1 MIDIRDLWFSYDG
14 EKYAVKGIS
23 LKVYP
28 SESVGIIGPN
38 GSGKT
43 TLLKLIA
50 GLYKPVKGEVLINN
64 INLWKADRQTRTQLR
79 RKIVYVHEKPIILKR
94 TALDNI
100 AFALTLHGYSKKE
113 AYEKSLKV
121 MRKLGIEKLAFKT
134 KGFSAGEK
142 QLISLARALVLE
154 PEILLLDEPTANLDL
169 KTRESLLNYLKE
181 KFSNKCLIIAT
192 HDLLTLTKIA
202 SRYIL
207 IDNGIIVKRG
217 EVKDLLESI
226 EAYENDY

>member
-1 MIDIRDLWFSYDG
+1 MINIRNLWFSYNG
-14 EKYAVKGIS
+14 KEYVIKGIS
-23 LKVYP
+23 LNVR
-28 SESVGIIGPN
+28 SNEIIGIIGPN

-43 TLLKLIA
+43 TLLKLMA
-50 GLYKPVKGEVLINN
+50 CLYKPIKGEVLINN
-64 INLWKADRQTRTQLR
+64 TNFWKANKQTRLQLR

-94 TALDNI
+94 NALDNV

-113 AYEKSLKV
+113 AFEKSLKT
-121 MRKLGIEKLAFKT
+121 MEKLGIEKLAYKT

-169 KTRESLLNYLKE
+169 KMRKNLLDYLKE
-181 KFSNKCLIIAT
+181 KFSNKCLIIAA

-202 SRYIL
+202 SRYVL
-207 IDNGIIVKRG
+207 IDNGIIVERG

-226 EAYENDY
+226 EA

>member
-1 MIDIRDLWFSYDG
+1 MINIRNLWFSYNG
-14 EKYAVKGIS
+14 KEYVIKGIS
-23 LKVYP
+23 LNVR
-28 SESVGIIGPN
+28 SNEIIGIIGPN

-43 TLLKLIA
+43 TLLKLMA
-50 GLYKPVKGEVLINN
+50 CLYKPTKGEVLINN
-64 INLWKADRQTRTQLR
+64 TNFWKANKQTRLQLR

-113 AYEKSLKV
+113 ACEKSLK
-121 MRKLGIEKLAFKT
+121 MMEKLGIEKLAYKT

-169 KTRESLLNYLKE
+169 KMRKNLLDYLKE
-181 KFSNKCLIIAT
+181 KFSNKCLIIAA

-202 SRYIL
+202 SRYVL

-226 EAYENDY
+226 EA